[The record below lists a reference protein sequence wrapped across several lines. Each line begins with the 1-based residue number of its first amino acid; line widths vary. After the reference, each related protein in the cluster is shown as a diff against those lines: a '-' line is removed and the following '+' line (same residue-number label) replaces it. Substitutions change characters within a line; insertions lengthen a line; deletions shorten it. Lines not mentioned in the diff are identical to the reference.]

1 MAIAIK
7 PTHVQNHD
15 RSAAAA
21 PRAHDP
27 LRTECL
33 TPLAV
38 TLGLVLWAAII
49 LLVRAI
55 I

>member
-7 PTHVQNHD
+7 PTNLHSHD
-15 RSAAAA
+15 RSSAAAA

-27 LRTECL
+27 LHTECL

-38 TLGLVLWAAII
+38 TLGLVLWTAII
-49 LLVRAI
+49 FFVRAV
-55 I
+55 